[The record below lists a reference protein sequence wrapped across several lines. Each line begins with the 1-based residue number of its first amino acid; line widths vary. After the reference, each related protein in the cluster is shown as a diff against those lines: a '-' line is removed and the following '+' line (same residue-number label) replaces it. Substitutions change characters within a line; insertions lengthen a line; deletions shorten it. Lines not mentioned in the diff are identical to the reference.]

1 MNTQKKT
8 LPLFA
13 AYPKLEPVFPHIS
26 FCSFP
31 TPVKHYPAIHNNLWI
46 KHDDK
51 SGLLYGGNKT
61 RKLEFILAQAMQRN
75 KTHVITFGGTGTNH
89 GLATA
94 IHCKKLGL
102 KCTVLLFDQED
113 SLIAQKN
120 FQGMKSA
127 GANLI
132 HCGSLASTAFSF
144 YVTQRL
150 LHPSAYFLFA
160 GGSNEEG
167 CLAFINAAFELKQQ
181 LTSSN
186 EPYPDVIFCS
196 VGSTGTL
203 AGLTLGCHL
212 ADLPIK
218 VIGVRVAE
226 SHLGPIPTCTE
237 SNVTALMK
245 NTLKKIRSADSDIAA
260 ALPLVNLINGY
271 FGEGYGVA
279 TTEGENAETVFSES
293 GILLEQTYTAKAAAA
308 ALDYCTQH
316 PDQRVLYW
324 HTFNSLEIK

>member
-8 LPLFA
+8 LPLVDA
-13 AYPKLEPVFPHIS
+13 HPKLEAAFPHIS
-26 FCSFP
+26 LCSLP
-31 TPVKHYPAIHNNLWI
+31 TPVKHYPAIHNNFWI

-61 RKLEFILAQAMQRN
+61 RKLEFILARAMQRN

-94 IHCKKLGL
+94 IHCKELGL

-132 HCGSLASTAFSF
+132 HCGSLASTVFSF

-181 LTSSN
+181 LASSN

-218 VIGVRVAE
+218 VIGVRVAG

-245 NTLKKIRSADSDIAA
+245 KTLKKIRSADNDIAA

-271 FGEGYGVA
+271 FGEGYGIA
-279 TTEGENAETVFSES
+279 TTEGENAETIFSEN
-293 GILLEQTYTAKAAAA
+293 GISLEQTYTAKAAAA
-308 ALDYCTQH
+308 ALDYCSQH